1 MADETG
7 RMQVTVRGI
16 PVDYEVRG
24 EGTPVVLIHG
34 WSCDRRYMLD
44 DLEPVFDQRP
54 GWQRIYLD
62 LPGHGKTPAPDWLS
76 TQAQMLQIVQ
86 GFISDVVPDGR
97 LAVVGSS
104 YGGYLALGVLRT
116 MRERLLGVALL
127 IPDVPATDGSRDT
140 EQNVTFFEDPSL
152 FTDLAPDEE
161 WIPKALVRHERRM
174 LEAIRSGDMP
184 AHRIADYGFLERL
197 ERNYVHTGA
206 AAEPGP
212 PFHGPSLILTG
223 RQDSTVGFRSAG
235 RLLDELPRATYAVI
249 DLAGHQLGRVE
260 RPVVFRTLVDD
271 WLDRL
276 ELERE
281 GEHQPVP

>member
-62 LPGHGKTPAPDWLS
+62 LPGHGKTSAPDWLS

-127 IPDVPATDGSRDT
+127 IPDVPANDGSRNT
-140 EQNVTFFEDPSL
+140 EQNVTFFEDRSL

-161 WIPKALVRHERRM
+161 WIPRALVRHERRM

-223 RQDSTVGFRSAG
+223 RQDSTVGFRSVG